1 MTELEG
7 KNEVRQLIDRLDLR
21 LIQLGPVG
29 SREFAAVMP
38 AACQLRQDMNAK
50 WKSVPAAV
58 IRRENFELGSKKLGV
73 LREFA
78 PTVSRTDGW

>member
-1 MTELEG
+1 MNLVLIIMYHHLSSLFVIFFGTCGINYRKLVKKQSRKMTEIEG
-7 KNEVRQLIDRLDLR
+7 KNEVRQLIDRLDLS

-50 WKSVPAAV
+50 
-58 IRRENFELGSKKLGV
+58 
-73 LREFA
+73 
-78 PTVSRTDGW
+78 

>member
-7 KNEVRQLIDRLDLR
+7 KNEVRQLIDRLDLS

-50 WKSVPAAV
+50 
-58 IRRENFELGSKKLGV
+58 
-73 LREFA
+73 
-78 PTVSRTDGW
+78 